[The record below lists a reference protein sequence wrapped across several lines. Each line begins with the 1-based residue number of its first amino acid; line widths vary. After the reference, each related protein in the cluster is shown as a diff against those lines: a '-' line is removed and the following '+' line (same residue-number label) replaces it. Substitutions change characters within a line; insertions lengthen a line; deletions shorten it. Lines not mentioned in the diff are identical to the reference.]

1 MAVDAAPQPTALPKF
16 AAAYLIATEAA
27 AGVAALLVGGGY
39 RLTASAVAGPGQIP
53 RFTVEP
59 ASPLVRGIA
68 AGLTKR
74 EMQVLNL
81 IAQGF
86 SNGDIGK
93 ALHLSEDTIKTHCRR
108 LFPKLGARD
117 RANAVAIGYERG
129 LLGQAAA

>member
-1 MAVDAAPQPTALPKF
+1 VAVNPTAQPKF

-39 RLTASAVAGPGQIP
+39 RLTASTVTGPGQIP
-53 RFTVEP
+53 RFTVDF
-59 ASPLVRGIA
+59 ADTLVRGIA
-68 AGLTKR
+68 AGLSER

-81 IAQGF
+81 IAHGF
-86 SNGDIGK
+86 SNGAIAS

-117 RANAVAIGYERG
+117 RAHAVALGYERG
-129 LLGQAAA
+129 LLGQAVA